1 MAIDTVRNS
10 APRDPA
16 SRGRLAL
23 ALAATLLVCLGATA
37 WPWAWTAL
45 PPGGLRD
52 LAGAL
57 TATLLIAPLWWRLL
71 AAPPAAAV
79 ADDTGGPDRAWVAEC
94 TTNPVLITDAQR
106 RIVWSNEAFTRI
118 SGYDLHEVVGRSP
131 GQLLQ
136 CVATDPEAVSRMR
149 CALDAGNGIRLE
161 LLNRSKDGREYWID
175 ADIQP
180 VRDRRGVLVGFVA
193 VHHLIGRPEMLEQPH
208 RVEPTELQDA
218 VALAPFDSLPPLFAD
233 GPDTEPAVLSPPERR
248 RAPRRAVRDPLSR
261 LPTRTE
267 VMDRL
272 QAAIDLWRQ
281 DPQQGFAALFLDVD
295 RFREVN
301 DSVGHDVGD
310 ELLSRLAQRLRQVL
324 RPGDVAARVPSLLN
338 SARRQAGDEFL
349 VLLDGA
355 GEADEVRSVAER
367 LLFEMSLPLKIGA
380 QVFTPSLSIGI
391 VTAEQAADT
400 AEAVLRDCDSAMI
413 EAKRAGRGRAVF
425 FDAALRERVDRSLA
439 LEDELR
445 HALQQ
450 GELFLLYQPMIEL
463 DSHQLVG
470 VEALLRWQ
478 HPQRDVLPP
487 SEFIGMAE
495 ECGLADAI
503 CDFVLGSACRQFARW
518 RRELGVGAPAMVAVN
533 LPASQLLVAG
543 MVQEIEALL
552 ADNGMQP
559 HELQIDVADGVQ
571 LQQRPVLAV
580 LQALKKLGVRLAI
593 DDFGGGS
600 SSLAGL
606 HQMPVDTVKI
616 DPSFVARA
624 HQVEHH
630 RVLIEATVRVA
641 ASRGMTV
648 LAEGIE
654 TPAQAALMLRMGC
667 GQAQGWFYGTAM
679 PAAEL
684 AQWEAPPLAAA
695 IA

>member
-1 MAIDTVRNS
+1 MAIDTVWNS
-10 APRDPA
+10 APRDLG
-16 SRGRLAL
+16 SRGRLTQ
-23 ALAATLLVCLGATA
+23 ALAATFVVCLGATA

-45 PPGGLRD
+45 PPGGLRE
-52 LAGAL
+52 LATAL
-57 TATLLIAPLWWRLL
+57 TATLLVAPWWWRLL
-71 AAPPAAAV
+71 AVAPAAAP
-79 ADDTGGPDRAWVAEC
+79 AGPAGPDRAWVAEC

-118 SGYDLHEVVGRSP
+118 SGHDLHEIVGRSP
-131 GQLLQ
+131 GELLQ
-136 CVATDPEAVSRMR
+136 CAATDPEAVSRMR

-180 VRDRRGVLVGFVA
+180 VRDGRGVLVGFVA
-193 VHHLIGRPEMLEQPH
+193 VHHLIGRPELLEPPH
-208 RVEPTELQDA
+208 QAELPELQDA
-218 VALAPFDSLPPLFAD
+218 VTMAPFDSLPPLFAD

-301 DSVGHDVGD
+301 DTVGHDVGD
-310 ELLSRLAQRLRQVL
+310 ELLNRLAQRLRQVL

-349 VLLDGA
+349 VLLDGVGA
-355 GEADEVRSVAER
+355 ADEVRSVAER
-367 LLFEMSLPLKIGA
+367 LLYEMSLPLKIGA

-425 FDAALRERVDRSLA
+425 FDAALRERVGLSLA

-445 HALQQ
+445 QALQQ
-450 GELFLLYQPMIEL
+450 GELFLLYQPMVEL
-463 DSHQLVG
+463 DTHRLVG

-487 SEFIGMAE
+487 SEFIGVAE
-495 ECGLADAI
+495 ECGLADAL

-518 RRELGVGAPAMVAVN
+518 RRELGAGAPAMVAVN

-543 MVQEIEALL
+543 IVQEIEALL

-593 DDFGGGS
+593 DDFGAGS
-600 SSLAGL
+600 SSLASL

-667 GQAQGWFYGTAM
+667 GRAQGWFYGTAM

-695 IA
+695 VA